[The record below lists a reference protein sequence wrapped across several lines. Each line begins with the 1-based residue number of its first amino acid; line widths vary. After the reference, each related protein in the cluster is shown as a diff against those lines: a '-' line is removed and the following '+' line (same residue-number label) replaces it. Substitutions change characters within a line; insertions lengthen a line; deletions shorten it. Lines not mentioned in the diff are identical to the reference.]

1 MTDTILYFLH
11 YSLTLISG
19 VVLSAGFAGV
29 PFSKKNIG
37 ILCCLCLFSGAAQ
50 VIALFLLG
58 EDLVWK
64 LYPLLVHLPLSLLLR
79 SVFRKRPIPMIASVT
94 LAYLCCQP
102 ARWFGLLAEAL
113 SSNVTIAWIVKIA
126 VCVTVSMVIFIY
138 FSHHIA
144 EIFNKDDRSVVIFGC
159 VPFTYYLFDYFVSI
173 YTDIWITYY
182 RLTAEFLALFL
193 CIVYMAFCLIY
204 YREHERKMLIQYRNQ
219 ITETTVLQQAKEI
232 EAIQESTK
240 KIRLLRHDMRL
251 LLSNLAVSIE
261 QGDKQTALNLISGYT
276 DQVDTTS
283 VHRYCTNDTVNY
295 ILTNF
300 ESRCKNA
307 QVEFAVDLKM
317 DELPVDEVLFSSI
330 ISNALDNALNAQK
343 KLPAQQRKIRLMLKV
358 SNGKLLL
365 SVKNPFAEA
374 PVFADDVPISK
385 RNGHGYG
392 TQSILYLTEKMGGKC
407 QFSVENNTF
416 ILRIV
421 L

>member
-11 YSLTLISG
+11 YGLTLISG
-19 VVLSAGFAGV
+19 VVLSAGFAGI

-37 ILCCLCLFSGAAQ
+37 ILCGLFLFCGVTQ
-50 VIALFLLG
+50 LIALFLFG
-58 EDLVWK
+58 EEPVWK
-64 LYPLLVHLPLSLLLR
+64 LYPFIVHLPTGLLLGII
-79 SVFRKRPIPMIASVT
+79 FHKRAIPMIASIT

-102 ARWFGLLAEAL
+102 ARWFGLLTETL
-113 SSNVTIAWIVKIA
+113 SSDITIAWSVKIL
-126 VCVTVSMVIFIY
+126 VCVAVSVTVFIY
-138 FSHHIA
+138 FSNHIA
-144 EIFNKDDRSVVIFGC
+144 EIFSKDDRSVIIFSC
-159 VPFTYYLFDYFVSI
+159 VPFIYYLFDYFVSI
-173 YTDIWITYY
+173 YTDIWDTHY

-204 YREHERKMLIQYRNQ
+204 YREYERKMLIEYRNQ
-219 ITETTVLQQAKEI
+219 ITETTVQQQAKEI
-232 EAIQESTK
+232 EAIQENTQ

-251 LLSNLAVSIE
+251 LLSNLAVCIE

-276 DQVDTTS
+276 TQVDTTS
-283 VHRYCTNDTVNY
+283 VHRYCSNDTVNY

-300 ESRCKNA
+300 ESRCKSA
-307 QVEFAVDLKM
+307 QVDFTVDLKM

-330 ISNALDNALNAQK
+330 ISNALDNALNAQE
-343 KLPAQQRKIRLMLKV
+343 KLPAQRRKIRLMLKV

-374 PVFADDVPISK
+374 PTFVDGVPISK
-385 RNGHGYG
+385 RKGHGYG
-392 TQSILYLTEKMGGKC
+392 MQSILYLTEKVGGKC
-407 QFSVENNTF
+407 QFSVENDTF